1 MQFLG
6 PICSQFLIL
15 LVAAFPLTAAAQPA
29 TMKAIVLHQS
39 GGPEVMK
46 YEDAPRPHPKD
57 DEILIRVMAA
67 GVNPVDVFIREGRF
81 HAAGHGF
88 PLILGMDVAG
98 LVEQTGSKVTR
109 FK

>member
-1 MQFLG
+1 MRFFSAFRLRWLAIFIAL
-6 PICSQFLIL
+6 PMT
-15 LVAAFPLTAAAQPA
+15 VAAQSS
-29 TMKAIVLHQS
+29 MKAVVIHQS
-39 GGPEVMK
+39 GGPEVLK
-46 YEDAPRPHPKD
+46 YEDAPRPQPKD